1 MGRPHDWLA
10 RGGPGGRVSDA
21 ESLAGNFSSCCLA
34 VAERGRSS
42 LISGSSVLHHN
53 LSNGCLHPAMSC
65 GMVQTDNYFAS
76 SSSWVTRSES
86 SESLSR
92 LDLMTHQYPTH
103 VAEPMMTL
111 EDLRSQYNSCYTC
124 GVSWSDN
131 HVSLDCR
138 ECGGYSLE
146 RPCPLCDGK
155 CRSSWRRDISMSHSV
170 GKAHWEGECGLS
182 SEDRP
187 AVPSFLQEDVLVQG
201 LEDLTT
207 SS

>member
-1 MGRPHDWLA
+1 MVLYDES
-10 RGGPGGRVSDA
+10 VIFDA
-21 ESLAGNFSSCCLA
+21 DDPDFVTGEDQ
-34 VAERGRSS
+34 RSNIKTK
-42 LISGSSVLHHN
+42 LGSSVFSHN
-53 LSNGCLHPAMSC
+53 LPSGCLHLAMSC
-65 GMVQTDNYFAS
+65 GMVQTDKYFS
-76 SSSWVTRSES
+76 SSSWVSRSES
-86 SESLSR
+86 SDSLTR
-92 LDLMTHQYPTH
+92 LDLMNHEYPAH

-111 EDLRSQYNSCYTC
+111 EDLRSQFNSCYTC

-155 CRSSWRRDISMSHSV
+155 CHSSWRRDISMSHSV

-182 SEDRP
+182 SEERP
-187 AVPSFLQEDVLVQG
+187 AVPSFLAEDVLVQG
-201 LEDLTT
+201 LEDLST

>member
-1 MGRPHDWLA
+1 MGDILLYDEGVIFDVDDPDFNQ
-10 RGGPGGRVSDA
+10 SD
-21 ESLAGNFSSCCLA
+21 
-34 VAERGRSS
+34 ERGNSTSRT
-42 LISGSSVLHHN
+42 GSSVLQHN
-53 LSNGCLHPAMSC
+53 LPTGCLHPAMSC
-65 GMVQTDNYFAS
+65 GMVQTDNYF
-76 SSSWVTRSES
+76 SSSWVSRSES
-86 SESLSR
+86 SESLTR
-92 LDLMTHQYPTH
+92 LDLMNHEYPAH

-111 EDLRSQYNSCYTC
+111 EDLRSQFNSCYTC

-155 CRSSWRRDISMSHSV
+155 CRNSWRRDISMSHSV

-182 SEDRP
+182 SEERP
-187 AVPSFLQEDVLVQG
+187 AVPSFLAEDVLVQG
-201 LEDLTT
+201 LEDLST